1 LARVVRAGR
10 RAPADAVADP
20 AARTLDTGHGLLR
33 VEIVQRNDM
42 WRFVARGVARSG
54 RTIPFHENLTIG
66 IFRPDGS
73 RQAFTFSEQDDI
85 LIAEPPVLP
94 PHDFV
99 AELLVGHADHEHA
112 FEVPF
117 GAATVEPQGDAH
129 ERAHAADLAR
139 RLAEG
144 RPLTRWQ
151 IVLFGLSG
159 GLLPCPAAVTVLL
172 LCLQLRQVGLGLL
185 LVGSFSL
192 GLAFTM
198 IASGVV
204 ASVGVRRLGGRS
216 GVFAAW
222 ARPATYASC
231 ALILAIGLYML
242 AEGIDALA

>member
-1 LARVVRAGR
+1 MHDDHAHEFPVAFGGA
-10 RAPADAVADP
+10 APV
-20 AARTLDTGHGLLR
+20 
-33 VEIVQRNDM
+33 
-42 WRFVARGVARSG
+42 VARPEEYA
-54 RTIPFHENLTIG
+54 
-66 IFRPDGS
+66 
-73 RQAFTFSEQDDI
+73 
-85 LIAEPPVLP
+85 
-94 PHDFV
+94 
-99 AELLVGHADHEHA
+99 
-112 FEVPF
+112 
-117 GAATVEPQGDAH
+117 DAH
-129 ERAHAADLAR
+129 ERAHAQELQQ
-139 RLAEG
+139 RLASG
-144 RPLTRWQ
+144 RTMTRWQ
-151 IVLFGLSG
+151 IILFGLSG

>member
-1 LARVVRAGR
+1 
-10 RAPADAVADP
+10 
-20 AARTLDTGHGLLR
+20 
-33 VEIVQRNDM
+33 
-42 WRFVARGVARSG
+42 
-54 RTIPFHENLTIG
+54 
-66 IFRPDGS
+66 
-73 RQAFTFSEQDDI
+73 
-85 LIAEPPVLP
+85 
-94 PHDFV
+94 
-99 AELLVGHADHEHA
+99 
-112 FEVPF
+112 
-117 GAATVEPQGDAH
+117 
-129 ERAHAADLAR
+129 
-139 RLAEG
+139 
-144 RPLTRWQ
+144 LTRWQ